1 MPTPPAGALEAAGSS
16 GASSPFS
23 VPARSS
29 GRARSP
35 PGFPTLRGRVGL
47 PPPRA
52 PSRPQSGLSRLSSKS
67 SLPAA
72 PTPTTPRNEHP
83 GAPRAAP
90 STRQSPEDQRQ
101 SQAKGREAGAA
112 GTRTRLSGLGLLS
125 KAEAAELQ
133 GSPQAPA
140 RRESQAGRPASSPRE
155 RATASSKVAPEAL
168 DAASRS
174 GATLHQE
181 RSSAGFGRHTWP
193 HKTSKLPSAKDVKG
207 RSLRVLSRR
216 NARHATG
223 THAHTRQRNKNCKV
237 NTRLRRE
244 RNGGK

>member
-90 STRQSPEDQRQ
+90 STRQSPEDQAKPSEGPGGRCRGHSHSPPGPRASFQSRGSRAARQ
-101 SQAKGREAGAA
+101 PP
-112 GTRTRLSGLGLLS
+112 GTRPQGVAGWPSGLF
-125 KAEAAELQ
+125 
-133 GSPQAPA
+133 
-140 RRESQAGRPASSPRE
+140 SPRE
-155 RATASSKVAPEAL
+155 
-168 DAASRS
+168 
-174 GATLHQE
+174 GN
-181 RSSAGFGRHTWP
+181 
-193 HKTSKLPSAKDVKG
+193 SKLQG
-207 RSLRVLSRR
+207 RARGAGRR
-216 NARHATG
+216 LEVGGDPPPRAVVGRFWK
-223 THAHTRQRNKNCKV
+223 AHLAPQN
-237 NTRLRRE
+237 
-244 RNGGK
+244 